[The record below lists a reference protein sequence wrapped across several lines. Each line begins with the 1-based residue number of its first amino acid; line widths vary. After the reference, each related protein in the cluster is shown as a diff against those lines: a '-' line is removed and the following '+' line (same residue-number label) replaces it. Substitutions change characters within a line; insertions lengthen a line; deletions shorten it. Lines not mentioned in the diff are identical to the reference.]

1 MSSTDHGQKP
11 FRWGIFGCGLIAPRF
26 VNALEKTG
34 EGCVVSAASKSGRRA
49 RQLQRKTGID
59 RIYSSYGAM
68 LDSEELDAVYI
79 ATTHNAHADNALLCL
94 EHGIPVLIE
103 KPFTQN
109 AQQAKRI
116 MAASRA
122 NNTFA
127 MEAMWTRF
135 NPAIIKLRE
144 ILAAGTI
151 GEIQRLEAAFCI
163 RMNPLNPKLMPWNRM
178 YSARLAGGALL
189 DLGIYPI
196 AFARMVFGQAP
207 ASISSSADMAW
218 TGVDKSSQ
226 YTFEYPN
233 GAQAQ
238 MQTSFVEQRP
248 RELVLTGTT
257 GSIHIPDFHGADRFT
272 IRRTGLPDEA
282 VQCDPSGFEH
292 EIREVHRCLRA
303 GLSESPA
310 MPLDETLE
318 TMQTLDA
325 IRTQWGM
332 KYPGEQGL

>member
-1 MSSTDHGQKP
+1 MIHSDHAPKP
-11 FRWGIFGCGLIAPRF
+11 FRWGIMGCGLIAPRF
-26 VNALEKTG
+26 ITSLEKTG
-34 EGCVVSAASKSGRRA
+34 EGCVAAAASKSRQRA
-49 RQLQRKTGID
+49 NHLQRKSGID
-59 RIYSSYGAM
+59 RVYRSYEAM

-79 ATTHNAHADNALLCL
+79 ATTHNAHADPALLCL
-94 EHGIPVLIE
+94 DRGIPVLIE

-109 AQQAKRI
+109 AEQAEAVI
-116 MAASRA
+116 TSARA

-144 ILAAGTI
+144 VLAAGTI
-151 GEIQRLEAAFCI
+151 GEVQLLEGAFCI

-178 YSARLAGGALL
+178 YSPKLAGGALL

-233 GAQAQ
+233 GARAL
-238 MQTSFVEQRP
+238 MQTSFVKQRP

-257 GSIHIPDFHGADRFT
+257 GSIHIPDFHGSDRFT
-272 IRRTGLPDEA
+272 IRRNGQPDEA

-292 EIREVHRCLRA
+292 EIREVHRCIKA
-303 GLSESPA
+303 GLLESPS

-318 TMQTLDA
+318 TMKTLDT
-325 IRTQWGM
+325 IRAQWGM
-332 KYPGEQGL
+332 KYPGE